1 MNAGFANTVIAGI
14 GKIADVGIAIGK
26 SFCWNWYSGRSSG
39 VVGAWT

>member
-1 MNAGFANTVIAGI
+1 MEAEFGNIIIASI